1 MILPLQDRNPDR
13 APLTRSQ
20 GRGTVPL
27 TPLAAASTPRP
38 LRVKEVMPMSSHGT
52 KGITVEAARR

>member
-1 MILPLQDRNPDR
+1 MIFLLLNPD
-13 APLTRSQ
+13 ATRSLDPFP
-20 GRGTVPL
+20 GVVVPFHL

-52 KGITVEAARR
+52 RGITVEAARR